1 MQKFSKVKSVQAS
14 GTWQTQQGQTMY
26 RFDYE
31 MEDGQV
37 IQANHTEPNNHLN
50 IGEACEY
57 EVKRT
62 HPTYGDSGSV
72 KKPQEFPSGNT
83 GGGRSGGHTDNLM
96 GVKVGHALNC
106 SAVILAPGADKIPQ
120 GQEKEALKY
129 WARLVYEASN
139 ELNEEFSK
147 ITE

>member
-1 MQKFSKVKSVQAS
+1 MQKFSKVKNVQAS
-14 GTWQTQQGQTMY
+14 GTWNTAQGQTMY

-31 MEDGQV
+31 MEDGTK
-37 IQANHTEPNNHLN
+37 IQANHTAADNHLN

-72 KKPQEFPSGNT
+72 KKPQDFPSGNT
-83 GGGRSGGHTDNLM
+83 GGGYSGGKSDNLM
-96 GVKVGHALNC
+96 GVKIGHALNC
-106 SAVILAPGADKIPQ
+106 ASVIIASDAGKIPQ

-139 ELNEEFSK
+139 ELNDEFSK